1 MPVAS
6 VVHLI
11 ALATIAVAVVYRA
24 TTWRED
30 NKAPAGR
37 ALSLTMVN
45 LFALYLLGWAPF
57 YWLAYDLL
65 GRVPSLPQVIQH
77 IVWMAMSFYAH
88 IFVIRVSTPAGH
100 LRRRL
105 RFGRI
110 LFGVALP
117 LLLIGY
123 VIGPLRIGLPIV
135 GPSGTHDPGVLV
147 YDLIWEAHNIIVLVD
162 ILLVRWRGMTIEST
176 YLRIG
181 VRFMGVGCL
190 IWLLMLIHKVV
201 YQTIVGLGHD
211 LPYEENG
218 VHGIQFLF
226 SAPGVCFL
234 VIGMTIPS
242 WGPRVARNWRRRR
255 AYRHLTPLWDAL
267 APTRTAVPVPAPR
280 SRHSRLRHRVIGI
293 RDALVGP
300 LRDHLDENTI
310 RLAKGEAMR
319 SGLTEDDAQ
328 AVGEAALIAAAVS
341 AHSSGRS
348 AGIPATQTPQ
358 LRREEDF
365 DAETAWLVKVSQ
377 AYSRSSIVPAVLR
390 RESSPQMN
398 PTGGGE

>member
-11 ALATIAVAVVYRA
+11 ALTAIAAAVVYRA

-45 LFALYLLGWAPF
+45 LFALYLLGWAPA

-77 IVWMAMSFYAH
+77 VVWMAMSFYAH
-88 IFVIRVSTPAGH
+88 IFVIRVSAPAGQ

-105 RFGRI
+105 RFGRA

-147 YDLIWEAHNIIVLVD
+147 YDLIWETHNIIVLVD
-162 ILLVRWRGMTIEST
+162 VLLVRWRGMTVEST

-181 VRFMGVGCL
+181 VRFMGLGCL
-190 IWLLMLIHKVV
+190 IWLVMLIHKVA
-201 YQTIVGLGHD
+201 YQTIVGLGYD

-242 WGPRVARNWRRRR
+242 WGPRVARYRHQRR
-255 AYRHLTPLWDAL
+255 AYRHLTPLWEAL
-267 APTRTAVPVPAPR
+267 APARTAIPVAAPR
-280 SRHSRLRHRVIGI
+280 GPHARLRHRVIGI

-310 RLAKGEAMR
+310 HLAKREAMR
-319 SGLTEDDAQ
+319 SGLTDDDAQ
-328 AVGEAALIAAAVS
+328 AVAEAALIAAAVS
-341 AHSSGRS
+341 AHSHSGS
-348 AGIPATQTPQ
+348 ASITAPPAPR
-358 LRREEDF
+358 LRQEENF

-377 AYSRSSIVPAVLR
+377 AYRHSPIVPSVLR
-390 RESSPQMN
+390 RQSLP
-398 PTGGGE
+398 